1 MGMNLTRIKAM
12 QGHIDSSF
20 DDDRWMSAPNGSGG
34 RFTFWFM
41 GDDPDRPVVTC
52 SVAPPNPDGLETAP
66 AHSHSSDT
74 IRIVVKGR
82 FKVGTK
88 WYEAGEM
95 RIQEAGRIYGPEV
108 VGPDGCKQIVIFE
121 KRSSVTPKYAN
132 DKAEGVREHAAVADH
147 IREMMAPFSQPRAA
161 RPAVVSR

>member
-1 MGMNLTRIKAM
+1 MGMNLTMIKAI

-20 DDDRWMSAPNGSGG
+20 DDDRWMLASGGSGV
-34 RFTFWFM
+34 RLNFWFM
-41 GDDPDRPVVTC
+41 GDDPDGPVVTC
-52 SVAPPNPDGLETAP
+52 AVYPPNPDGRENAP

-74 IRIVVKGR
+74 IRIVVEGR

-95 RIQEAGRIYGPEV
+95 RIQEAGRIYGPEE

-121 KRSSVTPKYAN
+121 KRSSMFPNYVKDEDTRA
-132 DKAEGVREHAAVADH
+132 HAAGKEAFN
-147 IREMMAPFSQPRAA
+147 EMMAPFNQPRAA
-161 RPAVVSR
+161 RSAAMSR